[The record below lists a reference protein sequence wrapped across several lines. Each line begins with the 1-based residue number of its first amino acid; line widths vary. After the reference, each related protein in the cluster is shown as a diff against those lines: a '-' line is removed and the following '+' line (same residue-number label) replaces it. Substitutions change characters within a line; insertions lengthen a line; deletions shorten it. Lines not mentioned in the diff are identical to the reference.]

1 MPIGYTDNMIVL
13 VHTAAELRERR
24 NLGAPRSS
32 PDYAMPSFDFA
43 DVPVRMTETEFEID
57 CEARTTPPPHGEGL
71 SAKSAIRSA
80 TRSTARRAS
89 DIPAG
94 DHMATM
100 HRLACVGVG
109 NNDITFSDLRS
120 AVTGSL
126 PLLQTAAAG

>member
-1 MPIGYTDNMIVL
+1 MIVL
-13 VHTAAELRERR
+13 VHTTAELRERR
-24 NLGAPRSS
+24 NLRRATQFTY
-32 PDYAMPSFDFA
+32 YAMPSFDFA
-43 DVPVRMTETEFEID
+43 GVPVRMTETEFEID
-57 CEARTTPPPHGEGL
+57 CAARTTRRL
-71 SAKSAIRSA
+71 TAKAYREIGDQVGNETYSEAW
-80 TRSTARRAS
+80 S

-109 NNDITFSDLRS
+109 NNDITFSNLRS